1 MSLHASDADCVG
13 TQRRRTI
20 SPISHRKGSKNLNN
34 AKTNVLTKCPFFCFF
49 INSLRV
55 MAAAV
60 CVLQAIGYILEGTV
74 AQYLNELPPRN
85 SLSSEVEGT
94 CA

>member
-1 MSLHASDADCVG
+1 
-13 TQRRRTI
+13 
-20 SPISHRKGSKNLNN
+20 
-34 AKTNVLTKCPFFCFF
+34 
-49 INSLRV
+49 